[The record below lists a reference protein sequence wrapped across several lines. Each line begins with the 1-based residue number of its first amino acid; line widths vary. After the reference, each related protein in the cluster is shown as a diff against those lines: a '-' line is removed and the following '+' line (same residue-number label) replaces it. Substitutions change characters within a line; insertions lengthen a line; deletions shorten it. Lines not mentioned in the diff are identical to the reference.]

1 MFKAFRYYLFF
12 FFYKFLIKLKSPKL
26 IAFLIFIS
34 LRKLKGIKNT
44 SSKKKIIILE
54 KSFGIEDI
62 RSSFAKISMKYEP
75 YVAQRRLFSL
85 IFKLIFGRNK
95 IHEHSYNLSNNITNK
110 KKTDL
115 RKLYTEILGH
125 LKNYFNVKIII
136 NFNILYLAERELQVA
151 SKNNDIKFIT
161 LQKEGNFLES
171 EKRKFINLL
180 KRNTGKYEGDLIMTY
195 SERYKKLLIQA
206 GVVEKNKVKCIGVP
220 RVDRFFTKKK
230 TNQKYVLFFLI
241 QTKRTLAYN
250 LMKSVNKEYF
260 RVKEQYPNY
269 MSNLSKK
276 AIQSTLNVAK
286 KNPCIKFLFKER
298 IKNQNYTLIQR
309 NKIQN
314 SNLKNCQ
321 VILGG
326 DSFNYIKNAK
336 VIIGVNST
344 SLMEG
349 LAAKKKV
356 LVPYFEAN
364 NNFIRQSLQKLSS
377 PIIIVKNT
385 KNFESILQKIIN
397 EKSYNLSHSKNA
409 KKMLKH
415 YIGNSDGKS
424 YKRFAEII
432 NRI

>member
-1 MFKAFRYYLFF
+1 MFKAFIYHLFF

-44 SSKKKIIILE
+44 NSKKKLIILE

-62 RSSFAKISMKYEP
+62 RSSFARIPIKYEP
-75 YVAQRRLFSL
+75 YVAQRRLFL
-85 IFKLIFGRNK
+85 MIFKLIFGKNK
-95 IHEHSYNLSNNITNK
+95 IHEHRYNLSNKITNK

-115 RKLYTEILGH
+115 RNLYTEILGH

-136 NFNILYLAERELQVA
+136 NFNIVYLAERELQVA

-161 LQKEGNFLES
+161 LQKESNFLES
-171 EKRKFINLL
+171 EKRIFINLL
-180 KRNTGKYEGDLIMTY
+180 KRNIGKYEGDLIMTY

-206 GVVEKNKVKCIGVP
+206 GVAEKNKLKCIGVP
-220 RVDRFFTKKK
+220 RVDRFFTKRK

-241 QTKRTLAYN
+241 QTKRSLSYN

-276 AIQSTLNVAK
+276 VIQSTLNVAK
-286 KNPCIKFLFKER
+286 KNPHIKFLFKER
-298 IKNQNYTLIQR
+298 IKNQNYSLIQR
-309 NKIQN
+309 KKILN

-321 VILGG
+321 IIQGG
-326 DSFNYIKNAK
+326 DSFNYIKDAK

-356 LVPYFEAN
+356 LEDKTYR
-364 NNFIRQSLQKLSS
+364 NFHHRL
-377 PIIIVKNT
+377 
-385 KNFESILQKIIN
+385 
-397 EKSYNLSHSKNA
+397 
-409 KKMLKH
+409 
-415 YIGNSDGKS
+415 
-424 YKRFAEII
+424 
-432 NRI
+432 